1 MAQFNFNA
9 QSHTP
14 ASTPSRSPLPKGTY
28 QAIVMDSTIKP
39 TKAGTGQYIELVLQ
53 VIEGPHAGRRHWD
66 RLNVS
71 NPNKTAEDIALAQLQ
86 SLCQAVGVT
95 NMTDTYQL
103 HDRPFSVTLDIDRKE
118 PDRNRVVSY
127 QSAGWSQDST
137 QAAPPAA
144 RKFNV
149 LTADQ
154 LMARTPKPWEK

>member
-28 QAIVMDSTIKP
+28 AAIVMDSAIKP
-39 TKAGTGQYIELVLQ
+39 TKAGTGQYIELTLQ
-53 VIEGPHAGRRHWD
+53 IVDGPQAGRRLWD

-95 NMTDTYQL
+95 NMTDTFQL
-103 HDRPFSVTLDIDRKE
+103 HDRPFSVTVDIDRKE

-127 QSAGWSQDST
+127 QSADWST
-137 QAAPPAA
+137 PAAPAAAAPAA
-144 RKFNV
+144 GK
-149 LTADQ
+149 
-154 LMARTPKPWEK
+154 KPWER